1 MSKKKTIL
9 LAVCAILVVLLN
21 VVILTHK
28 APKDGPV
35 ELQMKVQS
43 DLTDQI
49 KVYFSPNEYY
59 NEEMTDDYTYVNQYP
74 NGTMD
79 EEREVSFTIDSSA
92 KKLRM
97 DFGVQPGIFVIRDV
111 KLKYRSTEMEIPLE
125 TLMQTENHD
134 MVSMKIEKDANGNEC
149 LVMKT
154 ENTDPYL
161 DMDLDQSVIHDSY
174 AAHAAK
180 MNWIKILTAV
190 ILLDGACL
198 VLFRHKEKVLALPVE
213 LFQNRK
219 LIFSLAKNDFKTKY
233 AGSYLG
239 IVWAFIQPIVT
250 VLVYW
255 FVFQVGLK
263 SPGANGFPFVL
274 WMIAGLVPWFFFSDV
289 LNAGTNA
296 LLEYSYLV
304 KKVVFKI
311 SILPMVKEISALFVH
326 LFFVAFMV
334 FLYSC
339 YGYFPDLY
347 FLQLLYYSFCVF
359 VFSLGICYAT
369 CAIVIFFRDLS
380 QIISIVLQVGV
391 WVTPIMWNIDQ
402 VSMPSFLL
410 KLLNLNPFY
419 YIVQGYRDSLINK
432 VWFFEHFDL
441 TIYFWIVT
449 LALFGIG
456 TIIFKRLKVHF
467 ADVLQRKQEKRA
479 GSF

>member
-74 NGTMD
+74 IGTMD

-97 DFGVQPGIFVIRDV
+97 DFGVQPGTFVIRDV

-125 TLMQTENHD
+125 TLIQTENHD

-190 ILLDGACL
+190 ILLDGVCL
-198 VLFRHKEKVLALPVE
+198 VLFRHREKVLALPLE
-213 LFQNRK
+213 LFQNRN
-219 LIFSLAKNDFKTKY
+219 LIFALAKNDFKTKY

-311 SILPMVKEISALFVH
+311 SVLPIVKVISSLFVH
-326 LFFVAFMV
+326 LFFIV
-334 FLYSC
+334 FAILIFALMGKLPPVQIIQI
-339 YGYFPDLY
+339 GYYTFA
-347 FLQLLYYSFCVF
+347 V
-359 VFSLGICYAT
+359 ICLVVVLSYLT
-369 CAIVIFFRDLS
+369 CSITPFFRDFG
-380 QIISIVLQVGV
+380 QIINVILNVGM
-391 WVTPIMWNIDQ
+391 WATPILWDTTTIPNIPNWLN
-402 VSMPSFLL
+402 SLL
-410 KLLNLNPFY
+410 KLNPLY
-419 YIVQGYRDSLINK
+419 YIVQGYRDSFMNGL
-432 VWFFEHFDL
+432 WFFEHPWHTL
-441 TIYFWIVT
+441 YFWAFVLMAGLISSKV
-449 LALFGIG
+449 
-456 TIIFKRLKVHF
+456 FKRLRVHF
-467 ADVLQRKQEKRA
+467 SDVL
-479 GSF
+479 